1 MDVPR
6 YGSTCRSEVRILL
19 GSIGHS
25 CLRISDLDQQGYIK
39 LFQHKRNK
47 LVPSCSLLL
56 LSFISMLKCNRF
68 SMSFPFSRGF
78 LVLSPE
84 FSMVFHELSHGFL
97 QGAQPWWLLSAPGK
111 GQGQVG
117 AREADRAGIP
127 VDIPNWMGRNTTGF
141 PYIFSVPKNDWFIPA
156 NPIQMDDLGVPL
168 FQETSIY
175 IYMLLF

>member
-97 QGAQPWWLLSAPGK
+97 QAAQPWWLLSAPGK

-127 VDIPNWMGRNTTGF
+127 VDIEFRWTFPTGWVETLQGFHIYFRYPKMIGLYPQIPFKWM
-141 PYIFSVPKNDWFIPA
+141 I
-156 NPIQMDDLGVPL
+156 
-168 FQETSIY
+168 
-175 IYMLLF
+175 